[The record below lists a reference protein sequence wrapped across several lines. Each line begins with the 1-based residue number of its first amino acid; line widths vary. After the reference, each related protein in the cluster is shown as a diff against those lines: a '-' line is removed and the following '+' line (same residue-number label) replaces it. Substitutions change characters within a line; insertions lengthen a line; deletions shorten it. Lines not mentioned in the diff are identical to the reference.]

1 MSDTFSGMSD
11 ADLQT
16 LHQSLWGINPSGLSD
31 AELQAAH
38 QALPP
43 AHAPQME
50 GWQREVA
57 LPASNIAKGLTSFV
71 GLPGDILR
79 GVGYLGGKQAESQL
93 AGNPI
98 PSGVLEMPTGADQTG
113 NMAWPTTAG
122 GLVPQGNQVMEG
134 RAPIV
139 APTGHN
145 PIDTE
150 SLLGHTQSLGI
161 TDRPDLEP
169 QNARERY
176 EAAGAQGLGMAA
188 PLLVTGGLS
197 GSSAVP
203 SVIKGGLQA
212 IGGGLGSQAGAD
224 VGGAI
229 GGTPGE
235 IAGSLAGGLIGG
247 RLAPGGKVAGSYLPT
262 RMDKETTDLAR
273 AAQEH
278 YDLPISIGQATSS
291 PFIKYLNSWAGRM
304 PFSGSGAFAEKQQE
318 TFNRGIGKSFG
329 EDAGKI
335 TPEVLDRAQQR
346 IGGVMNGVAARSAVP
361 FDNQIRT
368 DLTNT
373 VNLAN
378 TAGLQTGQAEAI
390 ARQADNIARIA
401 LQNGG
406 TLAPGVNVASL
417 APGELLAHVTGG
429 TIPGHVY
436 QNLTKRGEALD
447 LLQGNRSTTSGQL
460 GGQIKDALDGGLLR
474 GASPEDVKALREART
489 QYKALKTVEPL
500 TMRADAVGGA
510 TPSTGD
516 ISPAALLARVRQ
528 QYPTAARQGLG
539 EIPLKDLA
547 QIGQRF
553 LKEPPSSGTSE
564 RLGAGGLMHTV
575 TGALAAGGAEA
586 AHGAGLPLHLIV
598 PAAAAGLAGPRIVS
612 GVLRQQALPTSYSP
626 FGFGFLGSYPQITNG
641 GQR

>member
-1 MSDTFSGMSD
+1 MSGTFSGMSD

-16 LHQSLWGINPSGLSD
+16 LHQSLWGISPNGLSD
-31 AELQAAH
+31 ADLQAVH
-38 QALPP
+38 QATQP

-57 LPASNIAKGLTSFV
+57 FPASNVAKGLTSLV
-71 GLPGDILR
+71 GLPGDIIR
-79 GVGYLGGKQAESQL
+79 GVGYLGGKQAEGQL
-93 AGNPI
+93 AGNPM
-98 PSGVLEMPTGADQTG
+98 PAGVAEQPTGADLSG

-122 GLVPQGNQVMEG
+122 GLVPQGNQMLEG
-134 RAPIV
+134 RVPIA

-150 SLLGHTQSLGI
+150 TLLGLTQKAGI
-161 TDRPDLEP
+161 TDRADLVP
-169 QNARERY
+169 QGNRERY
-176 EAAGAQGLGMAA
+176 EAAGAQGIGMAA
-188 PLLVTGGLS
+188 PMLLTGGLS

-203 SVIKGGLQA
+203 SIVKGALQA
-212 IGGGLGSQAGAD
+212 VGGGLGGEAGAD
-224 VGGAI
+224 LGGAI
-229 GGTPGE
+229 GGAPG
-235 IAGSLAGGLIGG
+235 AVVGSTMGGLIGG

-273 AAQEH
+273 AALEH
-278 YDLPISIGQATSS
+278 YDLPISIGQATNS
-291 PFIKYLNSWAGRM
+291 PFVKYLNSWASRM

-335 TPEVLDRAQQR
+335 TPEVLDRAQTR
-346 IGGVMNGVAARSAVP
+346 IGGVMNDVAARSAVP

-390 ARQADNIARIA
+390 GRQADNIARVA

-406 TLAPGVNVASL
+406 TLAPGVNVANL

-429 TIPGHVY
+429 LIPGNVY

-447 LLQGNRSTTSGQL
+447 LLQGSRSTTSGQL
-460 GGQIKDALDGGLLR
+460 GGQIKDALDSGLLR
-474 GASPEDVKALREART
+474 GATPEDVQALREARA

-516 ISPAALLARVRQ
+516 ISPAALLARVGQ

-598 PAAAAGLAGPRIVS
+598 PAAVAGIAGPRVVS
-612 GVLRQQALPTSYSP
+612 GALRQQAVPSTYSP
-626 FGFGFLGSYPQITNG
+626 FGFGFLGAYPQITNG